1 MSAAGK
7 PLTTAQ
13 KVVLGLAFVPMV
25 GTGLAGGYGTYTN
38 ISNAY
43 GQGTA
48 VGAVAAGEGAT
59 AVLALVLL
67 GLTMLGQS
75 SPLVIRSGLWALP
88 AAASAMSSMAAKS
101 PGEIV
106 IYALTPMG
114 MTASAEGAA
123 FLARRIVVHRDG
135 RDGEAE
141 RRAAEVVQALAYHRA
156 RATHHPDEKV
166 RRKSELK
173 AWTLARRV
181 GTGDLALGDRL
192 LDVQRD
198 RLTAGADSAL
208 AAMFDA
214 PTTPALT
221 TGSTPP
227 TPALESGQTDAYRST
242 PDREKS
248 TDPEPAVPAL
258 PATEEPAP
266 AGDVTPDPVQADVD
280 AAVDSTR
287 SVVVVAADRPRPR
300 RATGRVPESARS
312 TTPTRSRDELLAKAR
327 SLTKSWT
334 AKELTADRL
343 RKTLRTAPAN
353 GRWLRDTL
361 RGEREAA
368 AAKAAAAVA
377 EAAAA
382 EATAAEAE
390 AAAPG
395 AAAADVA

>member
-7 PLTTAQ
+7 PLTPAQ
-13 KVVLGLAFVPMV
+13 KTVLGLAFVPMV
-25 GTGLAGGYGTYTN
+25 GTGLAGGFGTYTN
-38 ISNAY
+38 ISTAY
-43 GQGTA
+43 GSGTA

-156 RATHHPDEKV
+156 RAEHHPDEKV
-166 RRKSELK
+166 RRKSELE
-173 AWTLARRV
+173 AWKLARKV

-198 RLTAGADSAL
+198 RITAGADSAL
-208 AAMFDA
+208 AAMFDT

-221 TGSTPP
+221 AESTHP
-227 TPALESGQTDAYRST
+227 TPAIESGQTGTYRST
-242 PDREKS
+242 LDREES
-248 TDPEPAVPAL
+248 ADREPLAPAL
-258 PATEEPAP
+258 PTAEVAVPVVDMA
-266 AGDVTPDPVQADVD
+266 PDPVPADVGP
-280 AAVDSTR
+280 AVESTR
-287 SVVVVAADRPRPR
+287 PAMVVAADRPRPR

-312 TTPTRSRDELLAKAR
+312 ATPTRSRDELLAEAR
-327 SLTKSWT
+327 SLTEAWSV
-334 AKELTADRL
+334 KELTADRL
-343 RKTLRTAPAN
+343 RKTLRTSPAN
-353 GRWLRDTL
+353 GRMLRDTL
-361 RGEREAA
+361 RREREASA
-368 AAKAAAAVA
+368 AA
-377 EAAAA
+377 EAAAV
-382 EATAAEAE
+382 
-390 AAAPG
+390 
-395 AAAADVA
+395 DVA

>member
-13 KVVLGLAFVPMV
+13 QVVLGAAFVPMV
-25 GTGLAGGYGTYTN
+25 ATGGAGGYGTFTN
-38 ISNAY
+38 ISAAY
-43 GQGTA
+43 GSGTA

-156 RATHHPDEKV
+156 RAAHHPDEKV

-198 RLTAGADSAL
+198 RITAGADSAL

-221 TGSTPP
+221 AGSTPS
-227 TPALESGQTDAYRST
+227 TPAIESGQTSTERST
-242 PDREKS
+242 SEREKS
-248 TDPEPAVPAL
+248 ADPEPAVPAL
-258 PATEEPAP
+258 PAAEEPAP
-266 AGDVTPDPVQADVD
+266 VVDATPDPVPTDADP
-280 AAVDSTR
+280 AADSTR
-287 SVVVVAADRPRPR
+287 PALVVAADRPRPR

-312 TTPTRSRDELLAKAR
+312 STPTRSRDDLLAEAR
-327 SLTKSWT
+327 SLTESWSV
-334 AKELTADRL
+334 KELTADRL
-343 RKTLRTAPAN
+343 RKTLRTSPAN
-353 GRWLRDTL
+353 GRMLRDTL

-368 AAKAAAAVA
+368 AAEV
-377 EAAAA
+377 
-382 EATAAEAE
+382 
-390 AAAPG
+390 
-395 AAAADVA
+395 AAADVA